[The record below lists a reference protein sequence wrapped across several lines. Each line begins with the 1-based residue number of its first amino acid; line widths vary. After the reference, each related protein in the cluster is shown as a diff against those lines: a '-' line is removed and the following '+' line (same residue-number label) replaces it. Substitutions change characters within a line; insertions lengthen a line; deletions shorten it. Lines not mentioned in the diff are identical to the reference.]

1 MHHIA
6 DRFINLEIVLYAD
19 NPRAAVAEKLD
30 DRTNRP
36 GPVGITFEII
46 DAQTVRDGDEKY
58 VVGVFRL
65 CEICVRCVN
74 VFVVEMVF
82 YY

>member
-1 MHHIA
+1 LQYIA
-6 DRFINLEIVLYAD
+6 DKFVSLEIVLYLD
-19 NPRAAVAEKLD
+19 KPRAAVAEKLD

-65 CEICVRCVN
+65 C
-74 VFVVEMVF
+74 
-82 YY
+82 